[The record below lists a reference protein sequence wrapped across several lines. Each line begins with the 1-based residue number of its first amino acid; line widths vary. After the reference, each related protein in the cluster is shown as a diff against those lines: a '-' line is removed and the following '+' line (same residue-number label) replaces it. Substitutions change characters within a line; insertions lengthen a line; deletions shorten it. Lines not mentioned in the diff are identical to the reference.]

1 MVSWRA
7 GGEKTLV
14 ATYSGDSD
22 FNSSASAG
30 APHTVNKA
38 DTTTTITN
46 AASLASTATL
56 VGESYAVNWSVTV
69 NAPGSGT
76 PTGTVTVTGGS
87 GCSAPVAA
95 GTCDVTST
103 SAGLKSLVAT
113 YSGNSNFNGSA
124 SAGAAHTVNPA
135 STTITITSDLPDPSN
150 SGQVVAVNWSNS
162 VVAPGAGAPTGNVT
176 VTVSG
181 GAETCSASIGAGTC
195 NITLTA
201 A

>member
-46 AASLASTATL
+46 AASLASTATV
-56 VGESYAVNWSVTV
+56 VGESYAVNWSVSV
-69 NAPGSGT
+69 NAPGAGT

-95 GTCDVTST
+95 GTCMVTSRT
-103 SAGLKSLVAT
+103 AGAKTRLAT
-113 YSGNSNFNGSA
+113 YSGDADYNRSA
-124 SAGAAHTVNPA
+124 A
-135 STTITITSDLPDPSN
+135 
-150 SGQVVAVNWSNS
+150 
-162 VVAPGAGAPTGNVT
+162 AGAPQRVKKADQTT
-176 VTVSG
+176 K
-181 GAETCSASIGAGTC
+181 
-195 NITLTA
+195 ITNT
-201 A
+201 